1 MCLYHIF
8 SFSVYVVTPFEV
20 SLFKTR
26 CMQRIEPDIQQLF
39 TRIKEDDKEAFNC
52 LFRLKYKSLLL
63 FAKSFLGETGKAG
76 EVVSDLFVWLWM
88 NRERIGDIDSPEI
101 YLFKSVKNRCLN
113 ALRDSSKVVPLDEQ
127 PVTEQSSADS
137 NPLSKMEHKEL
148 SARLHALI
156 ESLPDQQ
163 KQVFKMI
170 KENGLSARQTA
181 EILQL
186 SQRTVETH
194 LYKAVK
200 KLEEEITLY
209 LGYSPRKKQI
219 KKMMAVLW

>member
-1 MCLYHIF
+1 
-8 SFSVYVVTPFEV
+8 
-20 SLFKTR
+20 
-26 CMQRIEPDIQQLF
+26 MQRTEPDIQPLF
-39 TRIKEDDKEAFNC
+39 TRIKEGDKEAFNC
-52 LFRLKYKSLLL
+52 LFRLKYESLLL

-88 NRERIGDIDSPEI
+88 NRERMGDIDSPEI

-113 ALRDSSKVVPLDEQ
+113 ALRDSRKIVPLDGQ
-127 PVTEQSSADS
+127 PVTEQSLADS
-137 NPLSKMEHKEL
+137 NPLSRMEHKEL

-209 LGYSPRKKQI
+209 LGYSPRKKQM
-219 KKMMAVLW
+219 KKMMTVLL